1 MRPLKLILQAF
12 GPFAGREEIDFT
24 KLGDA
29 PLFLING
36 AEQVQEKARFWMRF
50 ATPCMAKP
58 QAVSAPATKCA
69 AIMRPLSLSPK

>member
-36 AEQVQEKARFWMRF
+36 AAGAGKSSILDAICYALYGETTGSEH
-50 ATPCMAKP
+50 T
-58 QAVSAPATKCA
+58 ATKCA

>member
-36 AEQVQEKARFWMRF
+36 SRRKKLDSGCDLLRLVWRNHRQ
-50 ATPCMAKP
+50 
-58 QAVSAPATKCA
+58 
-69 AIMRPLSLSPK
+69 

>member
-36 AEQVQEKARFWMRF
+36 AIECRKKLDSGCDLLRLVWRNHRQ
-50 ATPCMAKP
+50 
-58 QAVSAPATKCA
+58 
-69 AIMRPLSLSPK
+69 